1 MGVFPLSIVDI
12 GQVFVSEVGYALKV
26 LLNTHL
32 HRTSVHRKALTKEA
46 SEPV

>member
-1 MGVFPLSIVDI
+1 MGVFPLSNVDF

-26 LLNTHL
+26 LLNTHF